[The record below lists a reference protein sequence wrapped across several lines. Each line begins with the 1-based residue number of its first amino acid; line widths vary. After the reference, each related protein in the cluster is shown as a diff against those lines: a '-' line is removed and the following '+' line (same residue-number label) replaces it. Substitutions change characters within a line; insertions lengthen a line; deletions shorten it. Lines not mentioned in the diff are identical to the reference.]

1 MLWGQEGITLT
12 QGNKAFYRLT
22 VSGDRSYSDGPW
34 FFGTTICD
42 RGMQEIRFLDKNN
55 GRITTVD
62 TGGKTGRFQYD
73 TGNHEFTKDQFP
85 IKVHIDNKFEDRLLC
100 KGFAIYDFPQSW
112 YTDVFRDR
120 GMNVIKVDYN
130 GACYSRGYSGF
141 WEPDDRYYGDI
152 FYYHAAYVY
161 MRDLEVRS
169 YPIVEVNVP
178 SGPLYLASEEY
189 LTIGIPD
196 NLINGYSYNW
206 KFKIG
211 SDRNYRYISNR
222 YVTVQNGQKVL
233 RIKGEDF
240 LPQSAYGKRIRL
252 ELDTGCRSSN
262 PISFTYYPS
271 APRVTNI
278 AKVDP
283 VCFEGDGSV
292 TISFGRNLNS
302 ALQEKLTINLKD
314 DLGVRYTSGILST
327 FDSESDG
334 SFSYTFDAVK
344 AGQYQIEFA
353 GGNLTINGVRLSTI
367 VRDPVDPVILVDPS
381 QIVFDVTIKDS
392 SCNDGDTDVF
402 NNNDGVITISAQGG
416 RPGTFEYA
424 IKPVSEIAPIEWK
437 NFEATDQ
444 HIEENLRPN
453 NYEIQVR
460 KKIGSTYCTGYFIND
475 LSITKRIESI
485 VQPDMTLNV
494 AQVFEKEPTANGFTD
509 GKIRYIITGGTPLD
523 DGSYNYEFQN
533 SEGTILNTVHTEVLD
548 NDEGYVIT
556 LHSIGAGIYT
566 LRVTDKNY
574 DEATYKTGCFE
585 ENISYNL
592 QEPDPIQVVFEVTN
606 TVSCNI
612 NNAHDDGR
620 DFEAP
625 FDLADQFQDGQIVAH
640 VTGGVIYESNAQT
653 VPFDNVPSNEERKP
667 LPYYYN
673 WKKKINNVWTDIN
686 VNDSI
691 IKHQSVGDYA
701 LNIVDK
707 NGIVLGN
714 YTSFINSNGEIEYT
728 LSNTIDSTFYLVQPE
743 VLSIS
748 FEKTDISCFSG
759 SDATATAT
767 VRGGIPPYEYFWS
780 NGATTAIATNL
791 RAGKH
796 LIYVTDS
803 KGCVIEGSVTI
814 EQPNGLEINPI
825 AEVAPTCYQG
835 DDGFI
840 EVTIQGGQPP
850 YTYLWNT
857 GSADT
862 RISGLTAGTYTL
874 EVMDQMGCKTFYE
887 TTLNDPPLVQVD
899 LPERHA
905 LCQGQTLVLDVLIED
920 PGATYNW
927 SGDNGFTSTDSSVL
941 IDRAGVYTATVTN
954 GVGCTNED
962 TIEVVFFDEAIDA
975 HYLIATQAYV
985 GQEVTLINISSPI
998 GEKVEWSVPENV
1010 AVINKTKEELTL
1022 LFDEE
1027 GVYDINLRSHVADC
1041 YMDFN
1046 KTIIVQPAIN
1056 TYKPSDTDS
1065 FVKEF
1070 ILFPN
1075 PSTGSFK
1082 TKIALKKASDI
1093 SVKIIH
1099 LTSGAVL
1106 DEKEG
1111 KESIEFLF
1119 DNTITLSSGMYL
1131 VILETPQGTARRK
1144 LVIE

>member
-1 MLWGQEGITLT
+1 ME
-12 QGNKAFYRLT
+12 
-22 VSGDRSYSDGPW
+22 
-34 FFGTTICD
+34 
-42 RGMQEIRFLDKNN
+42 
-55 GRITTVD
+55 
-62 TGGKTGRFQYD
+62 
-73 TGNHEFTKDQFP
+73 
-85 IKVHIDNKFEDRLLC
+85 
-100 KGFAIYDFPQSW
+100 
-112 YTDVFRDR
+112 
-120 GMNVIKVDYN
+120 
-130 GACYSRGYSGF
+130 
-141 WEPDDRYYGDI
+141 
-152 FYYHAAYVY
+152 
-161 MRDLEVRS
+161 
-169 YPIVEVNVP
+169 
-178 SGPLYLASEEY
+178 
-189 LTIGIPD
+189 
-196 NLINGYSYNW
+196 
-206 KFKIG
+206 
-211 SDRNYRYISNR
+211 
-222 YVTVQNGQKVL
+222 
-233 RIKGEDF
+233 
-240 LPQSAYGKRIRL
+240 
-252 ELDTGCRSSN
+252 
-262 PISFTYYPS
+262 
-271 APRVTNI
+271 
-278 AKVDP
+278 
-283 VCFEGDGSV
+283 
-292 TISFGRNLNS
+292 
-302 ALQEKLTINLKD
+302 
-314 DLGVRYTSGILST
+314 
-327 FDSESDG
+327 
-334 SFSYTFDAVK
+334 
-344 AGQYQIEFA
+344 
-353 GGNLTINGVRLSTI
+353 
-367 VRDPVDPVILVDPS
+367 
-381 QIVFDVTIKDS
+381 
-392 SCNDGDTDVF
+392 
-402 NNNDGVITISAQGG
+402 
-416 RPGTFEYA
+416 
-424 IKPVSEIAPIEWK
+424 
-437 NFEATDQ
+437 
-444 HIEENLRPN
+444 
-453 NYEIQVR
+453 
-460 KKIGSTYCTGYFIND
+460 
-475 LSITKRIESI
+475 
-485 VQPDMTLNV
+485 
-494 AQVFEKEPTANGFTD
+494 
-509 GKIRYIITGGTPLD
+509 KIRYIITGGTPLD

-556 LHSIGAGIYT
+556 LHSIGAGIFT

-592 QEPDPIQVVFEVTN
+592 QEPDPIQVFFEVTN
-606 TVSCNI
+606 KVSCNI
-612 NNAHDDGR
+612 NNAYDDGR

-625 FDLADQFQDGQIVAH
+625 FNLADQFQDGQIVAH

-673 WKKKINNVWTDIN
+673 WKKKINNVWTNIN

-714 YTSFINSNGEIEYT
+714 YTSFINSNDEIEYT
-728 LSNTIDSTFYLVQPE
+728 LSNAIDSTFYLAQPE

-780 NGATTAIATNL
+780 NGATTEIATNL

-840 EVTIQGGQPP
+840 EVTVQGGQPP

-857 GSADT
+857 GSANT
-862 RISGLTAGTYTL
+862 NISGLTAGTYTL

-962 TIEVVFFDEAIDA
+962 TVEVVFFDEAIDA

-1010 AVINKTKEELTL
+1010 AVINETKEELTL

-1111 KESIEFLF
+1111 KENIEFLF